1 MKKHSADDLLHRS
14 EVQGKLGAIKGLAGI
29 SLIVFLLD
37 RLADKIHNALV
48 NGFLGYIF
56 TAYSSELSAYE
67 NGYVMSHFKGGSR
80 VSKIFRGIR
89 AYLSRSFEGSFIIK
103 KLRHSVC
110 NLAYLPLRTYG
121 SFFLSFGIYTLLVY
135 FIKIILPVMGEA
147 DAEQLLT
154 GICICIIAIP
164 LNASRLT
171 LAKAVKNGR
180 ITGAIFVEA
189 FGYRNEAFEN
199 KSLSKNSSRRS
210 GIAILLGLLSGMLTF
225 VVKPLYII
233 LFIAVFVLVALI
245 MVTPEIG
252 ILISLFCLPFLSL
265 FSYPTV
271 LLAVLVV
278 LTAFSY
284 FIKLI
289 RGKRIFK
296 LELLDLFVLLFLLM
310 LLFSGI
316 VTVGGDAS
324 YKSALMSCLLMLGYF
339 LTVNLIRTEKWL
351 HRCVLAIIGSGAVT
365 AFIGIVQYVLGL
377 SANAW
382 LDTDYFPDIE
392 GRATSLFENPNYLA
406 AYLTI
411 VFPFALYQAMTCKV
425 KKERLLSVAV
435 CATIAVC
442 NVLTWCRAA
451 WLAMIICTFIF
462 FLIASR
468 KTMRAVFA
476 AIFVAPFLPFVL
488 PDNVVT
494 RFMSIGDISDSST
507 LYRMYTWRGSLKM
520 AKEYIWGGIGYGTD
534 AFAQLYPVYAYAGIE
549 TSPHSHSLY
558 LQILLSMGIGALLC
572 FSLIVLF
579 YIQKNLEYIKTPVS
593 REGMLITAASLVA
606 VLSLLIMGI
615 FDYVWYNYR
624 IFWIFWVVLA
634 IGVTCV
640 RIGQREIERSKLYS
654 ECNEYSADVDIEL
667 N

>member
-1 MKKHSADDLLHRS
+1 MKKHSADELPRCG
-14 EVQGKLGAIKGLAGI
+14 EARNRLGAVKGLAGV
-29 SLIVFLLD
+29 SLIVFLFD
-37 RLADKIHNALV
+37 KFAEKIHNALI
-48 NGFLGYIF
+48 NGFFGYIF

-67 NGYVMSHFKGGSR
+67 NGCIMSRFKSGSR
-80 VSKIFRGIR
+80 ASKVLRGIR
-89 AYLSRSFEGSFIIK
+89 AYLSRSFEESIIIK
-103 KLRHSVC
+103 KLRRAVC
-110 NLAYLPLRTYG
+110 GLAYLPLRTYG

-147 DAEQLLT
+147 DADLLFV
-154 GICICIIAIP
+154 GICICIAAIP

-189 FGYRNEAFEN
+189 FGYRDEAFEN
-199 KSLSKNSSRRS
+199 KSSSKNSGRRS
-210 GIAILLGLLSGMLTF
+210 GTAILLGLLSGMLTF
-225 VVKPLYII
+225 IVEPMRII
-233 LFIAVFVLVALI
+233 LFIAVFALVTLI
-245 MVTPEIG
+245 VTTPEIG
-252 ILISLFCLPFLSL
+252 ILISLFSLPFLSF

-271 LLAVLVV
+271 LLAALVI

-284 FIKLI
+284 LIKLI
-289 RGKRIFK
+289 RGKRVFK
-296 LELLDLFVLLFLLM
+296 LELPDLFVLLFLLM

-316 VTVGGDAS
+316 VTVGGAAS
-324 YKSALMSCLLMLGYF
+324 RKSALMSCLLMLGYF

-351 HRCVLAIIGSGAVT
+351 HRCVLALISSATVT
-365 AFIGIVQYVLGL
+365 AFIGIAQYVLGL

-382 LDTDYFPDIE
+382 LDTDYFPNIA
-392 GRATSLFENPNYLA
+392 GRVTSLFENPNYLA
-406 AYLTI
+406 AYLTV
-411 VFPFALYQAMTCKV
+411 VFPFALYQSAVCKV
-425 KKERLLSVAV
+425 KKERLLSITA
-435 CATIAVC
+435 CAIIAVC

-451 WLAMIICTFIF
+451 WLAMIICTLIF

-468 KTMRAVFA
+468 KTVRAVFA
-476 AIFVAPFLPFVL
+476 AIFIAPFLPFVL

-494 RFMSIGDISDSST
+494 RFMSIGDVADSST

-520 AKEYIWGGIGYGTD
+520 AKEYLWGGVGYGTE

-549 TSPHSHSLY
+549 SSPHSHSLY

-579 YIQKNLEYIKTPVS
+579 YAQKNLEYIKAPAS
-593 REGMLITAASLVA
+593 RDGMLISAASLAA

-615 FDYVWYNYR
+615 FDYIWYNYR
-624 IFWIFWVVLA
+624 IFWIFWVALA
-634 IGVTCV
+634 IGVACV
-640 RIGQREIERSKLYS
+640 RIGQREITRSQLCGD
-654 ECNEYSADVDIEL
+654 CNQYSADVDIEL